1 METSTE
7 GFSMQAATEWFVVV
21 EVYTVCVCVCVC
33 VCVFLF
39 VYIFPC
45 VYIHTCT
52 RLLQRSQ
59 TQLNYPSRDAP
70 TLTLS
75 PSSLPHHT
83 PSHPT
88 PNTFAS
94 SHEPDVKKAMS
105 SGGALTTH
113 SQPLKSRSIISTSY
127 IIHMYMYYMLQ
138 CRASCA
144 CTYMYIRV
152 YYWGG
157 GGNHGWRFL
166 RRHGKP

>member
-1 METSTE
+1 M
-7 GFSMQAATEWFVVV
+7 
-21 EVYTVCVCVCVC
+21 
-33 VCVFLF
+33 FLF

-59 TQLNYPSRDAP
+59 TQTNHPSRDTP

-94 SHEPDVKKAMS
+94 SQEPDVKKAMS

-127 IIHMYMYYMLQ
+127 IICTCIICCSVGQAVH
-138 CRASCA
+138 AHT
-144 CTYMYIRV
+144 CTYVCIT
-152 YYWGG
+152 GG
-157 GGNHGWRFL
+157 GGGG
-166 RRHGKP
+166 GKSWVEIFTTSWQTIKITKFSTPHKLLAIQYNTVQYM